1 MEDKNEIKLL
11 LEIFL
16 AFFKIGSFTFGGG
29 YAMMPLIEKEV
40 VNNKNWVKEE
50 EIIDV
55 FAVSQSLPGAI
66 AINSSTFIGYKIAGK
81 KGATVATLGVI
92 LPSLM
97 IITIIAAFFARFQ
110 DNQYVRAAFA
120 GIRPTIVGLILL
132 AAIKIG
138 KNSIKDKLGIV
149 VALLSATLVT
159 FTDIQAIYVII
170 GGAIIGLIIYKWFP
184 HKVDKIVNRG
194 GRKN

>member
-97 IITIIAAFFARFQ
+97 IITIIAAFFTKFQ
-110 DNQYVRAAFA
+110 HNQYVRAAFA

-149 VALLSATLVT
+149 VALLSAILVT
-159 FTDIQAIYVII
+159 FTDIQAIYIII
-170 GGAIIGLIIYKWFP
+170 GGAVIGLIIYKWFP